1 MLKVKGKAVLIAYLS
16 LIVMVGYHICIV
28 GSACE
33 TIRLTVKSDDW
44 NRVLK
49 GETVNVATED
59 GREFSIRLIPP
70 YNYEFL
76 LPGAVVYTFEYERR
90 LNVDTTVLDY
100 FIMNEFMVEP
110 IGISIACGSRAIAY
124 GSREPLQF
132 YTEITIHMPSVVDR
146 ERLKEVIER
155 VASGEYTLSA
165 DECDRWGMYMKEERR
180 YPIINVQALQEFIR
194 ERMGIDP
201 VGVTAGGVKIIVHMP
216 QPIERAQLEEIVNE
230 FLQQN
235 DVEWINPVSKP

>member
-1 MLKVKGKAVLIAYLS
+1 MLKVKDKAVLVACLVSI
-16 LIVMVGYHICIV
+16 IVMVDYVCIV

-44 NRVLK
+44 SKVLK

-110 IGISIACGSRAIAY
+110 IGISITRAY
-124 GSREPLQF
+124 RELLQF
-132 YTEITIHMPSVVDR
+132 YTEITIHMPSVIDR

-180 YPIINVQALQEFIR
+180 YSVINVQALQEFIR

-235 DVEWINPVSKP
+235 GIEWINPVSKP